1 MAETDPVE
9 PSFTT
14 SDGLRRLIHRL
25 NTEGA
30 GPRPKLGRTMAAE
43 ARQATLAEL
52 AARSE
57 LDREAAALFAYIIRR
72 YAQLCRKWDREPLDA
87 AVAAFEAMQGDYILG
102 ADDPWAI
109 ITIAVRASVISEA
122 QSEKLL
128 ISPDRARQG
137 DTIDWDSPVRA
148 GEHEEF
154 LFGLAPDRD
163 AAEPESPTWAHM
175 HRVIT
180 GLFGEFRWDRGVID
194 LAVTYVLNRLLA
206 AGEPGRAH
214 EHLRR
219 APSMPAQ
226 LDMSTARWRAFL
238 RILFDGRASENAPVR
253 RGLLHRVAL
262 LDPKGHLDELIEEL
276 ADDSD
281 LIEAM
286 KTARGL

>member
-1 MAETDPVE
+1 MADIEGAE

-14 SDGLRRLIHRL
+14 SDGLRRLIQRL
-25 NTEGA
+25 NTEA
-30 GPRPKLGRTMAAE
+30 ATPRPRLERAMRPE
-43 ARQATLAEL
+43 DRRATLSEL

-57 LDREAAALFAYIIRR
+57 LDRETADLFAYIVRK
-72 YAQLCRKWDREPLDA
+72 YAQLCRKWDRDPSDA
-87 AVAAFEAMQGDYILG
+87 ALAAFEAMQGEYILN
-102 ADDPWAI
+102 ANDPWAI
-109 ITIAVRASVISEA
+109 ITVAVRSSVISEA

-137 DTIDWDSPVRA
+137 DTVDWDSPVRA

-154 LFGLAPDRD
+154 LFGLAPDLD
-163 AAEPESPTWAHM
+163 KTELESPTWAHI
-175 HRVIT
+175 HRVLT
-180 GLFGEFRWDRGVID
+180 KLFTEFRWDRGVID
-194 LAVTYVLNRLLA
+194 LAITYVLNRLIA
-206 AGEPGRAH
+206 AGDPGRAH

-219 APSMPAQ
+219 DLSMPAQ

-238 RILFDGRASENAPVR
+238 RLLFDGRATASAPVR

-262 LDPKGHLDELIEEL
+262 LDPRGDLDELVEEL

>member
-1 MAETDPVE
+1 MDDTEGVE

-14 SDGLRRLIHRL
+14 SDGLRRLIQRL
-25 NTEGA
+25 NTEA
-30 GPRPKLGRTMAAE
+30 NGPRPSLGRTMEPE
-43 ARQATLAEL
+43 ARRATLAEL
-52 AARSE
+52 AARAE
-57 LDREAAALFAYIIRR
+57 LDRETAALFAYIVRR
-72 YAQLCRKWDREPLDA
+72 YAQLCRKWDRDPSDA
-87 AVAAFEAMQGDYILG
+87 ALAAFEAMQGEYILG

-109 ITIAVRASVISEA
+109 ITVAVRSSVISEA

-137 DTIDWDSPVRA
+137 DTVDWDSPVRA

-163 AAEPESPTWAHM
+163 SAEPESPTWAHI
-175 HRVIT
+175 HRVLT
-180 GLFGEFRWDRGVID
+180 KLFADFRWDRGVID

-206 AGEPGRAH
+206 SGDPGRAR

-219 APSMPAQ
+219 DLSMPAQ

-238 RILFDGRASENAPVR
+238 RILFDARATANGPVR

-262 LDPKGHLDELIEEL
+262 LDPNGHLDELVEEL
-276 ADDSD
+276 ADDSE
-281 LIEAM
+281 LIAAM
-286 KTARGL
+286 KAARSL

>member
-1 MAETDPVE
+1 MADTEGVE

-14 SDGLRRLIHRL
+14 SDGLRRLIQRL
-25 NTEGA
+25 NTEAA
-30 GPRPKLGRTMAAE
+30 GPRPRLGRTME
-43 ARQATLAEL
+43 PGARRATLAEL

-57 LDREAAALFAYIIRR
+57 LDRETAALFAYIVRR
-72 YAQLCRKWDREPLDA
+72 YAQLCRKWDRDPSDA
-87 AVAAFEAMQGDYILG
+87 ALAAFEAMQGEYILG

-109 ITIAVRASVISEA
+109 ITVAVRSSVISEA

-137 DTIDWDSPVRA
+137 DTVDWDSPVRA

-163 AAEPESPTWAHM
+163 SAEPESPTWAHI
-175 HRVIT
+175 HRVLT
-180 GLFGEFRWDRGVID
+180 KLFADFRWDPGVID

-206 AGEPGRAH
+206 SGDPGRAH

-219 APSMPAQ
+219 DLSMPAQ

-238 RILFDGRASENAPVR
+238 RILFDGRATTNGPVR

-262 LDPKGHLDELIEEL
+262 LDPKGDLDELVEEL
-276 ADDSD
+276 ADDSE
-281 LIEAM
+281 LIAAM
-286 KTARGL
+286 KAARSL